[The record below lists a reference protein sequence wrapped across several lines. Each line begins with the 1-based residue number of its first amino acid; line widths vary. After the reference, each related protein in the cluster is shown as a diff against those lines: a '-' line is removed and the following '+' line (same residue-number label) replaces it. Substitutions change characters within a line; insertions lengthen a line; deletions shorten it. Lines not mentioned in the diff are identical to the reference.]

1 MISLWIMDID
11 QLPVGRI
18 AELVEYC
25 TSVVEVRVWV
35 PIQTSII
42 RKGIAYCSSGELVP
56 LIHSEQLN
64 FRPAITTVLW
74 KWDTIKTVIIHN
86 MIIVLITV
94 IGSCVMITKHTN
106 TIIRVASFHWLL
118 CMLIKFLGCKAVQ
131 FALFCWKASDA
142 PAVHW
147 DAILIGVASTG
158 LSVFCALI
166 GWKAT
171 VLVCCNS
178 AILNV
183 REIFHMLC
191 VNNNCAWPLKPKNPW
206 EAPCLS
212 RHSLWLVNNR
222 WYKQTKPW

>member
-1 MISLWIMDID
+1 MDID

-25 TSVVEVRVWV
+25 TSVIEVRVWV

-118 CMLIKFLGCKAVQ
+118 CLSSFLAAKPCSLLFSVEKHLMHRLFIEMQ
-131 FALFCWKASDA
+131 FSLELLPLVYLFF
-142 PAVHW
+142 V
-147 DAILIGVASTG
+147 
-158 LSVFCALI
+158 
-166 GWKAT
+166 
-171 VLVCCNS
+171 
-178 AILNV
+178 
-183 REIFHMLC
+183 
-191 VNNNCAWPLKPKNPW
+191 
-206 EAPCLS
+206 
-212 RHSLWLVNNR
+212 LWLGE
-222 WYKQTKPW
+222 KPLF